1 MGKNRAV
8 WHFLATILVTAL
20 AISSTFLLPLS
31 IMAQAPVPTST
42 PVLGGWGGTRLM
54 DTAQNLTGPSSLVF
68 PGENAS
74 NFEQVARTEAEV
86 QFGYNAIRVSFA
98 PYCSVQYGLNTA
110 TSPQDFMGN
119 YSQAQLIRAVKIAEY
134 FSLWILIDY
143 HGSADFANTTLT
155 DCWLNFWFGPNTV
168 SGPTGVVGAFMHEY
182 TRIIWEPLNE
192 PDSSTFAVSATGWC
206 KNNPLQCELNKTS
219 YAAAQYQSWLDLAR
233 RMHDTHWVV
242 VQNLC
247 SWGCS
252 LDRSHWYLEYPN
264 VNDTQRR
271 VFESLHTYLYYPAYV
286 EHVAYDS
293 NSDGKY
299 DSGDIAIIGIISDN
313 KTLVNDPKIRFV
325 NATSV
330 PTETWNKSESIV
342 YDADTNNKYDAADIP
357 VYGTVPPVGTP
368 LMTDPKIKI
377 VDTDSNGVW
386 DGWSNATADAAAK
399 NDYLTMLAETAGLG
413 WPVLNT
419 EGGPYC
425 SSSCPSIVSG
435 AAGYS
440 LVSLRYIQ
448 DIINY
453 EDNNSPR
460 FGRLLWVAAPW
471 TTTPNAGVYGALK
484 SGQWGT
490 LITYKNF
497 AVIPI
502 VHNIAIEGFQ
512 VNDRI
517 ITQGT
522 KVQVNVTIQNT
533 GDVLETFVVKIYS
546 NATIMSSQTGKSSP
560 AGPPQIL
567 SFTWDT
573 TGIKPGDYVLKAVSS
588 PVSGE
593 MGFLNDSQT
602 LTVSVVSPASLGSFY
617 LYLYFGIMAVGGL
630 VAAIAVA
637 VRRSSS
643 HGRGTGSTSN

>member
-1 MGKNRAV
+1 
-8 WHFLATILVTAL
+8 
-20 AISSTFLLPLS
+20 
-31 IMAQAPVPTST
+31 
-42 PVLGGWGGTRLM
+42 
-54 DTAQNLTGPSSLVF
+54 
-68 PGENAS
+68 
-74 NFEQVARTEAEV
+74 
-86 QFGYNAIRVSFA
+86 
-98 PYCSVQYGLNTA
+98 
-110 TSPQDFMGN
+110 MGN
-119 YSQAQLIRAVKIAEY
+119 YSQAQLERAVKIAEY
-134 FSLWILIDY
+134 FNLWILVDY
-143 HGSADFANTTLT
+143 HGFADFANTTLT
-155 DCWLNFWFGPNTV
+155 DCWLNFWFGPNTA
-168 SGPTGVVGAFMHEY
+168 SGPTGVVGAFMHDY

-206 KNNPLQCELNKTS
+206 KSNPLQCELNKTS

-233 RMHDTHWVV
+233 RMGDTHWVV

-252 LDRSHWYLEYPN
+252 MDRSHWYLEYPN

-313 KTLVNDPKIRFV
+313 TILVDDPKIRFV

-368 LMTDPKIKI
+368 LMTDPKIKF

-399 NDYLTMLAETAGLG
+399 NDYLTMLAETVGLG
-413 WPVLNT
+413 RPVLNT
-419 EGGPYC
+419 EAGPYC
-425 SSSCPSIVSG
+425 SSSCPFIVPG
-435 AAGYS
+435 AAGYAS
-440 LVSLRYIQ
+440 VSLRYLQ

-471 TTTPNAGVYGALK
+471 TTTPNAGVSGALNP
-484 SGQWGT
+484 GQWGT

-497 AVIPI
+497 SIISIIHDVAV
-502 VHNIAIEGFQ
+502 EGLQ
-512 VNDRI
+512 IKDRT
-517 ITQGT
+517 ITQGS
-522 KVQVNVTIQNT
+522 KVQMNVTVQNT
-533 GDVLETFVVKIYS
+533 GDVIETFNLQIYS
-546 NATIMSSQTGKSSP
+546 NDTIIASQTNASSP
-560 AGPPQIL
+560 PGLPQSL

-573 TGIKPGDYVLKAVSS
+573 TGIKPSNYILKAVSS
-588 PVSGE
+588 LVSSE
-593 MGFLNDSQT
+593 DQFRNNSQT
-602 LTVSVVSPASLGSFY
+602 LTVSIVPPGSSGLLFLYPYLLLSISAALGVV
-617 LYLYFGIMAVGGL
+617 IV
-630 VAAIAVA
+630 IA
-637 VRRSSS
+637 VRRRSSV
-643 HGRGTGSTSN
+643 GTRTRSSKD

>member
-386 DGWSNATADAAAK
+386 DGWSNATAGAAAK

-602 LTVSVVSPASLGSFY
+602 LTVSVVSPASFGSFY

>member
-1 MGKNRAV
+1 
-8 WHFLATILVTAL
+8 
-20 AISSTFLLPLS
+20 
-31 IMAQAPVPTST
+31 MAQAPVPTST

-143 HGSADFANTTLT
+143 HGSVDFANTTLT

-602 LTVSVVSPASLGSFY
+602 LTVSVVSPASFGSFY

-630 VAAIAVA
+630 AAAIAVA
-637 VRRSSS
+637 VHRSSS
-643 HGRGTGSTSN
+643 RGKGDRVHLELSKTSLPRA

>member
-1 MGKNRAV
+1 
-8 WHFLATILVTAL
+8 
-20 AISSTFLLPLS
+20 
-31 IMAQAPVPTST
+31 
-42 PVLGGWGGTRLM
+42 M

-74 NFEQVARTEAEV
+74 NFEQVARTEAGV

-233 RMHDTHWVV
+233 RTGDTHWVV

-342 YDADTNNKYDAADIP
+342 YDADTNNRYDAADIP

-368 LMTDPKIKI
+368 LMTDPKIKF

-490 LITYKNF
+490 LLTYKNF
-497 AVIPI
+497 PVIPI

-602 LTVSVVSPASLGSFY
+602 LTVSVVSPASFGSFY

-630 VAAIAVA
+630 AAAIAVA
-637 VRRSSS
+637 VHRSSS
-643 HGRGTGSTSN
+643 RGKGDRVHLELSKTSLPRA

>member
-1 MGKNRAV
+1 
-8 WHFLATILVTAL
+8 
-20 AISSTFLLPLS
+20 
-31 IMAQAPVPTST
+31 
-42 PVLGGWGGTRLM
+42 M

-134 FSLWILIDY
+134 FSLWILVDY

-342 YDADTNNKYDAADIP
+342 YDADANNRYDAADIP
-357 VYGTVPPVGTP
+357 VYGTVPLVGTP
-368 LMTDPKIKI
+368 LMTDPKIKF

-413 WPVLNT
+413 WPVVNT

-440 LVSLRYIQ
+440 SVSLRYIQ

-602 LTVSVVSPASLGSFY
+602 LTVSVVSRASFGSFY

>member
-1 MGKNRAV
+1 
-8 WHFLATILVTAL
+8 
-20 AISSTFLLPLS
+20 
-31 IMAQAPVPTST
+31 
-42 PVLGGWGGTRLM
+42 M

-313 KTLVNDPKIRFV
+313 TILVDDPKIRFV

-368 LMTDPKIKI
+368 LMTDPKIKF

-602 LTVSVVSPASLGSFY
+602 LTVSVVSPASFGSFY